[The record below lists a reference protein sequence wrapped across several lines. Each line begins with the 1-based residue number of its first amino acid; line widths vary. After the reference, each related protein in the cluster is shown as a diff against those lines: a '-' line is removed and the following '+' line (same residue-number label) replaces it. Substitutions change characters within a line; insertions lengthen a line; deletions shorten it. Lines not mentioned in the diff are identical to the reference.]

1 MTQDNNNSIK
11 KYDNEI
17 KNYVN
22 KIETLNNNIQKLSL
36 ENKKLK
42 KQINEKEIDSLY
54 KIIEDLTE
62 ELNRYPFILE
72 KDEKILSVIFMSS
85 KVNYSMICKNTDT
98 MNKLEPELY
107 KECPEFSQTENIFLC
122 KGTIMDKSKKFKELN
137 IKNGDIIAVN
147 QMEDSIIL

>member
-1 MTQDNNNSIK
+1 MTQDNNDI
-11 KYDNEI
+11 I
-17 KNYVN
+17 KN
-22 KIETLNNNIQKLSL
+22 LSL
-36 ENKKLK
+36 ENDTLK

-72 KDEKILSVIFMSS
+72 KDEKMLSIIFTSAKM
-85 KVNYSMICKNTDT
+85 NYSMICKNTDT
-98 MNKLEPELY
+98 LSKLEPELY

-122 KGTIMDKSKKFKELN
+122 KGAIMDKSKKFKELN